1 MANSELA
8 KLLAQQEELAQKIEE
23 ARAKEREPII
33 EQIKALIA
41 LHNITLKEL
50 GFKSKSGKAGK
61 ASAGKTTLPALYQN
75 EDGLTWSGRG
85 RIPLWLKDKNGEV
98 SERLKK
104 KYLISQDQEQQ

>member
-41 LHNITLKEL
+41 LHDITLKEL
-50 GFKSKSGKAGK
+50 GFKAKSAKATKAAAGK
-61 ASAGKTTLPALYQN
+61 ATLPARYQN